1 MHFQPMPTR
10 QKSYPGINSQNI
22 LLNYLL
28 PCLNTWSNFLPFI
41 EAPSPQTH
49 QVITCET
56 DIEGLLVI
64 CGRTRASSQ
73 HKLLASSC
81 RTPEL
86 PTLSCAPGGHPCMR
100 SHRAPT
106 CHSNLESRKQLGGIK
121 VLKCQGLSLSS
132 PPTLRLGKGT
142 RCLDVPRG
150 QDARVTLLPGI
161 AA

>member
-1 MHFQPMPTR
+1 MPTR

-28 PCLNTWSNFLPFI
+28 PCLNAWSNFLPFM
-41 EAPSPQTH
+41 EAPAPQTH

-56 DIEGLLVI
+56 HGKGLLVI

-81 RTPEL
+81 GTAEPS
-86 PTLSCAPGGHPCMR
+86 TLFCAPGGHPCVR

-106 CHSNLESRKQLGGIK
+106 CHSNLESSKQLGGIK
-121 VLKCQGLSLSS
+121 ALKCQSLSLSS

-150 QDARVTLLPGI
+150 HDARVALLPGI